1 MDLSVYIFD
10 ILIDVFIIFTIFAIY
25 LFVLFRYFIHQFEII
40 GLTNFFKK
48 HLSFYAPMI
57 KLYKLSYYNIDNPNY
72 IKNLLEKE
80 IEEVKKQ
87 PDNTDYSIAI
97 YSILVGILG
106 LFFII
111 VIYFIIFHKK
121 IMVQLPLYSI
131 FFKIII
137 NTILILLF
145 ELLFLFYVYGNTD
158 LFNFMK
164 FFNIN

>member
-106 LFFII
+106 LFFISL
-111 VIYFIIFHKK
+111 F
-121 IMVQLPLYSI
+121 
-131 FFKIII
+131 I
-137 NTILILLF
+137 NTAIANESLFIKDKSISILSQTISKILL
-145 ELLFLFYVYGNTD
+145 
-158 LFNFMK
+158 K
-164 FFNIN
+164 I